1 MEALIVLAITAVMIF
16 LPVGVKL
23 MVEEDIQN

>member
-1 MEALIVLAITAVMIF
+1 MEAIIVLAITAMLIF

-23 MVEEDIQN
+23 FVEEDIQN